1 MRCELCPRNCGIDR
15 EAKPGYCGR
24 DSEITVARS
33 ALHPWEEPPISGT
46 RGSGTVFFTGCN
58 LRCVFCQ
65 NHEIS
70 IGDNEGR
77 KFTPKELSEL
87 FFELIEEG
95 AHNINL
101 VTPSHY
107 ADRIAEAL
115 SIKKLPVPVVYNC
128 GGYEKIETLKV
139 LEGLVDIWLPDFKYA
154 EPDLAA
160 KLSKAPDYPEVALAA
175 ITEMRRQQPENI
187 MGEDGLMKKGLI
199 IRHLILPLHT
209 KNSIKVLETVK
220 KHFPATPV
228 SLMAQYTPI
237 GKFPDMPEL
246 ERGITQREY
255 LKVRDKMEELE
266 LDGYVQSRKSAS
278 AGFIPDFNMYK

>member
-154 EPDLAA
+154 ESDLAA

-187 MGEDGLMKKGLI
+187 MGEEGLMKKGLI

-220 KHFPATPV
+220 EHFPATPV

-266 LDGYVQSRKSAS
+266 IDGYVQSRKSAS

>member
-128 GGYEKIETLKV
+128 GGYEKIETLKT

-154 EPDLAA
+154 ESDLAA

-209 KNSIKVLETVK
+209 KNSIRVLETVK
-220 KHFPATPV
+220 EHFPATPV

-266 LDGYVQSRKSAS
+266 IDGYVQSRKSAS